1 MSLLVPI
8 SFAITQVGLQSF
20 LDNRTWRNPGQF
32 CSGMASKSHCSRP
45 PIDACACL
53 QDGDSSVAVAQFGH
67 TMLECCTPVAFVT
80 MPAGSSDSL
89 CYDLRHNMSFDDRIQ
104 FPPWCSRVPNTMVP
118 LILAGVDL
126 NTFGFRRV
134 FSFTS
139 PCHWR
144 YCPLSPEARP
154 CQCTK
159 SRVHNTIWNQIH
171 LPAALCHHDSIFDT
185 HQRKTFPS
193 VPSLLVHRLHWL
205 VWFGASQDIPFH
217 WYFRIVKTNAFLTT
231 DNRDV

>member
-1 MSLLVPI
+1 MVLVYSEIWGQLKKSTPPPLFPLQWSERYWRSSSVKVKGTICSQTLEDLLRCC
-8 SFAITQVGLQSF
+8 
-20 LDNRTWRNPGQF
+20 RTRRNPGQF
-32 CSGMASKSHCSRP
+32 CSGLASKSHCSRP

-53 QDGDSSVAVAQFGH
+53 QDGDSSVAVAQSGH

-89 CYDLRHNMSFDDRIQ
+89 CYDLRHNMSFDDRIR
-104 FPPWCSRVPNTMVP
+104 FPPRCSRVPNTMVP

-159 SRVHNTIWNQIH
+159 SRVHNTI
-171 LPAALCHHDSIFDT
+171 
-185 HQRKTFPS
+185 
-193 VPSLLVHRLHWL
+193 
-205 VWFGASQDIPFH
+205 
-217 WYFRIVKTNAFLTT
+217 
-231 DNRDV
+231 